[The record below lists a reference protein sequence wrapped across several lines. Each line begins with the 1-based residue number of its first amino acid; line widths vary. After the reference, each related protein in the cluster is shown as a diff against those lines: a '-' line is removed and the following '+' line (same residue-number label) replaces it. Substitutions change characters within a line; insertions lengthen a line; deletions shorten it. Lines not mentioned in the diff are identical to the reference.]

1 MQPADGMISGINNRC
16 QGEMILRITLLFF
29 LQLFV
34 SVKMDLFSNSVLMS
48 LLSLPNLS
56 LKVDS
61 QIASLSMSILRIPC
75 IHNNCQL
82 SNVPIHQDAIEGLE
96 NNANVNSNHSI
107 ASFVI

>member
-1 MQPADGMISGINNRC
+1 MSRRNDIENNFA
-16 QGEMILRITLLFF
+16 LLSTAF
-29 LQLFV
+29 FV
-34 SVKMDLFSNSVLMS
+34 SVKMDLFSNSVLLS
-48 LLSLPNLS
+48 LLLLSLPNLS